1 MLISCRAAKNAPA
14 MREAITTRAKMA
26 PASAKPRSDAWRS
39 MFGSVSSVVSQG
51 DADGQRVLVQARRA
65 PRDLDGVRAGPPP
78 GHRYLRP
85 LGGGGGGRPTES
97 GPARERLTMV
107 SVPSHHTPPVV

>member
-39 MFGSVSSVVSQG
+39 MFGSICSIVSQG

-65 PRDLDGVRAGPPP
+65 ARNLDGLRAEPPH
-78 GHRYLRP
+78 GHRYRRHV
-85 LGGGGGGRPTES
+85 GGRR
-97 GPARERLTMV
+97 GARAAGIVVHQLDAVYRLQR
-107 SVPSHHTPPVV
+107 